1 MRLFDTT
8 PRRSGNSLTVLL
20 VCSHHRILPSPLPV
34 EPPNAV
40 TRSRREYHYACPF
53 SSRIAHHRLCN
64 GFLICSEYPFRLLAP
79 LCCSRTNVC
88 SQIIGYLIFKEH
100 LPQEPGAA
108 SDASFRVKSRR
119 MLSIIS
125 RSSPDNVFES
135 RFNMIVFLAFVLSAR
150 MQDCINTLH
159 GNAVHLAQYSGRH
172 TAFILFNNLLISSR
186 FLKSA
191 FHFCNLR

>member
-135 RFNMIVFLAFVLSAR
+135 RFNKCCCFGFRYFRSKRYPSAIFTPPLYLS
-150 MQDCINTLH
+150 
-159 GNAVHLAQYSGRH
+159 
-172 TAFILFNNLLISSR
+172 LI
-186 FLKSA
+186 
-191 FHFCNLR
+191 HI